1 MIDST
6 ATRTVL
12 VEGVKA
18 DDLLSRL
25 STAAEEMPVLSFGY
39 MPPLDSPEQH
49 FRRIRASIRNKNI
62 PEYWPDVVVESLYR
76 ASGRMLSPSTI
87 RTCNEMDRERGMH
100 GDLGYGGG
108 AHLEILEPQDEDD
121 FIVIHFEFDHWGWKL
136 ETDGIRYEKALGYQT
151 VAAHTGSNV
160 PYNLEFGFSPA
171 KFDDLI
177 EQQLGGRM
185 YCLDD
190 CFENAVGR
198 KATDSAI
205 FGEERT
211 DILKHIKDHHKD
223 LCTGLYECE
232 CSRCKRIRAEKKSKA
247 TEHIKAIQEKAK
259 PFLKERILQLI
270 QNDNI
275 HSFTDLFT
283 DKDAI
288 RFDAYF
294 DEPHE
299 YANSPEYGRDRD
311 EDEKSSF
318 FELLRQDDALRNV
331 CGDSPQAFLCLHPL
345 AVDIWQETK
354 QERAALYW
362 ESHPG
367 EHAEIEKRIS
377 KVTNEIRT
385 LDRQIEEAQ
394 AELSSLNLFGFMR
407 KKKLRE
413 VEQESLGLK
422 TEYESKLKDLQSR
435 FEEYPFD

>member
-1 MIDST
+1 
-6 ATRTVL
+6 
-12 VEGVKA
+12 
-18 DDLLSRL
+18 
-25 STAAEEMPVLSFGY
+25 
-39 MPPLDSPEQH
+39 
-49 FRRIRASIRNKNI
+49 
-62 PEYWPDVVVESLYR
+62 
-76 ASGRMLSPSTI
+76 
-87 RTCNEMDRERGMH
+87 MDRKRGMH

-121 FIVIHFEFDHWGWKL
+121 FIVIHFEYDHWDWKL
-136 ETDGIRYEKALGYQT
+136 ETDGIRYENALGYQT
-151 VAAHTGSNV
+151 VAAHTGSIV
-160 PYNLEFGFSPA
+160 PYDLEYGFSPA
-171 KFDDLI
+171 ECEHLI
-177 EQQLGGRM
+177 DQLGGIM

-190 CFENAVGR
+190 CFENAVGK

-211 DILKHIKDHHKD
+211 DTLRQIKDHCKD
-223 LCTGLYECE
+223 LYTGLYPCE
-232 CSRCKRIRAEKKSKA
+232 CFRCEKIRAEKKSKA
-247 TEHIKAIQEKAK
+247 IEHIKAIQEKAK

-362 ESHPG
+362 ESHPD
-367 EHAEIEKRIS
+367 EHAAIEKRIS

-394 AELSSLNLFGFMR
+394 AELSSLNLFDFMR

-422 TEYESKLKDLQSR
+422 TECESKLKDLQSR

>member
-1 MIDST
+1 MIRDT

-25 STAAEEMPVLSFGY
+25 RTAAEEMPVLSVGY

-62 PEYWPDVVVESLYR
+62 PEYWPDVVVERLYR

-87 RTCNEMDRERGMH
+87 RTCNETDRKRGMH

-108 AHLEILEPQDEDD
+108 ARLEILEPLDEDD
-121 FIVIHFEFDHWGWKL
+121 FIVIHFEFDHWDWKL
-136 ETDGIRYEKALGYQT
+136 ETDGIIYEKALGYQT
-151 VAAHTGSNV
+151 VAAYTGSIV
-160 PYNLEFGFSPA
+160 PYYLEYGFSPA
-171 KFDDLI
+171 KFDALI
-177 EQQLGGRM
+177 EQLGGRM

-223 LCTGLYECE
+223 LCTGLYERGE
-232 CSRCKRIRAEKKSKA
+232 CLCCKRIRAEKKSKA
-247 TEHIKAIQEKAK
+247 TEHIKVTQEKAK

-294 DEPHE
+294 DEPYE

-377 KVTNEIRT
+377 KVTNEIRA
-385 LDRQIEEAQ
+385 LERQIEEAQ

-422 TEYESKLKDLQSR
+422 TECESKLKDLQSR

>member
-1 MIDST
+1 
-6 ATRTVL
+6 
-12 VEGVKA
+12 
-18 DDLLSRL
+18 
-25 STAAEEMPVLSFGY
+25 
-39 MPPLDSPEQH
+39 
-49 FRRIRASIRNKNI
+49 
-62 PEYWPDVVVESLYR
+62 
-76 ASGRMLSPSTI
+76 MLSPSTI
-87 RTCNEMDRERGMH
+87 RTCNETDRERGMH

-108 AHLEILEPQDEDD
+108 AHLEILEPLDEDD
-121 FIVIHFEFDHWGWKL
+121 FIVIHFEFDHWDWKL

-151 VAAHTGSNV
+151 VAAYTGSIV
-160 PYNLEFGFSPA
+160 PYNLEYGFSPA
-171 KFDDLI
+171 KFDALI
-177 EQQLGGRM
+177 EQLGGRM

-223 LCTGLYECE
+223 LCTGLYERGE
-232 CSRCKRIRAEKKSKA
+232 CLFCKEIRAEKKSKA
-247 TEHIKAIQEKAK
+247 TEHIKVTQEKAK

-275 HSFTDLFT
+275 QSFTDLFT
-283 DKDAI
+283 DKDAV
-288 RFDAYF
+288 RFEAYF
-294 DEPHE
+294 DTPLE

-367 EHAEIEKRIS
+367 EHAAIEKRIS

-385 LDRQIEEAQ
+385 LDRQIEETQ

-407 KKKLRE
+407 KKKLRK

-422 TEYESKLKDLQSR
+422 TECESKLKDLQSR

>member
-1 MIDST
+1 MIDNT

-18 DDLLSRL
+18 DDLLSCL
-25 STAAEEMPVLSFGY
+25 TTAAEEMPVLSVGY

-49 FRRIRASIRNKNI
+49 FRRIRASICNKNI
-62 PEYWPDVVVESLYR
+62 PKYWSDDIVEKIYLD
-76 ASGRMLSPSTI
+76 SGRILYPKTI
-87 RTCNEMDRERGMH
+87 RSCNDLDRTLGMR
-100 GDLGYGGG
+100 GDLGDGGRV
-108 AHLEILEPQDEDD
+108 HLEILEPRDEDD
-121 FIVIHFEFDHWGWKL
+121 FIVIHLESHDWDQKL
-136 ETDGIRYEKALGYQT
+136 ETHGIRYEKALGYQT
-151 VAAHTGSNV
+151 VAAHVGSIV
-160 PYNLEFGFSPA
+160 PYDLEPGFSPLD
-171 KFDDLI
+171 FDALI
-177 EQQLGGRM
+177 EQLGGRM

-190 CFENAVGR
+190 CLENAIGK
-198 KATDSAI
+198 KATNSAI
-205 FGEERT
+205 FGEERADT
-211 DILKHIKDHHKD
+211 LKHIKDHHKD
-223 LCTGLYECE
+223 LCTGLYPFECP
-232 CSRCKRIRAEKKSKA
+232 RCERIRAEKKSKA
-247 TEHIKAIQEKAK
+247 IEHIKTIQEKAK

-367 EHAEIEKRIS
+367 EHAAIEKRIS

-422 TEYESKLKDLQSR
+422 TECESKLKDLQSR

>member
-18 DDLLSRL
+18 DDLVSRL
-25 STAAEEMPVLSFGY
+25 RAAAEEMPAMDFSHNMGFAPY
-39 MPPLDSPEQH
+39 IPLDFPEQH
-49 FRRIRASIRNKNI
+49 FRRIKARICVNYI
-62 PEYWPDVVVESLYR
+62 PKYWSDAIVEKLYLD
-76 ASGRMLSPSTI
+76 SGRMIYPRTI
-87 RTCNEMDRERGMH
+87 RTCNEWDREIGMR
-100 GDLGYGGG
+100 GDLGFGGG
-108 AHLEILEPQDEDD
+108 ASLEILEPLDEDD
-121 FIVIHFEFDHWGWKL
+121 FIVIHFESREMGEINYK
-136 ETDGIRYEKALGYQT
+136 EAPGYQT
-151 VAAHTGSNV
+151 VAAAVGSIV
-160 PYNLEFGFSPA
+160 PYDLEPGFSPLD
-171 KFDDLI
+171 FDALI
-177 EQQLGGRM
+177 EQLGGRM

-190 CFENAVGR
+190 CFENAIGK

-211 DILKHIKDHHKD
+211 DTLKQIKDHHKD
-223 LCTGLYECE
+223 LCTGLYPFECP
-232 CSRCKRIRAEKKSKA
+232 RCERIRAEKKSKA
-247 TEHIKAIQEKAK
+247 IEHIKAIQEKAK

-367 EHAEIEKRIS
+367 EHATIEKRIS
-377 KVTNEIRT
+377 KVTNEIRA

-422 TEYESKLKDLQSR
+422 TECESKLKDLQSR

>member
-6 ATRTVL
+6 VTRTVL

-25 STAAEEMPVLSFGY
+25 DTAAKEMPVLSFTY
-39 MPPLDSPEQH
+39 SPPRPSKQR
-49 FRRIRASIRNKNI
+49 FRRTRATIRNKNI
-62 PEYWPDVVVESLYR
+62 PEYWPDGVVERLYR

-87 RTCNEMDRERGMH
+87 RTCNEMDRKRGMH

-121 FIVIHFEFDHWGWKL
+121 FIVIHFEYDHWDWKL
-136 ETDGIRYEKALGYQT
+136 ETDGIRYENALGYQT
-151 VAAHTGSNV
+151 VAAHTGSIV
-160 PYNLEFGFSPA
+160 PYDLEYGFSPA
-171 KFDDLI
+171 ECEHLI
-177 EQQLGGRM
+177 DQLGGIM

-190 CFENAVGR
+190 CFENAVGK

-211 DILKHIKDHHKD
+211 DTLRQIKDHCKD
-223 LCTGLYECE
+223 LYTGLYPCE
-232 CSRCKRIRAEKKSKA
+232 CFRCEKIRAEKKSKA
-247 TEHIKAIQEKAK
+247 IEHIKAIQEKAK

-362 ESHPG
+362 ESHPD
-367 EHAEIEKRIS
+367 EHAAIEKRIS

-394 AELSSLNLFGFMR
+394 AELSSLNLFDFMR

-422 TEYESKLKDLQSR
+422 TECESKLKDLQSR